1 MLVNRE
7 ISWLSF
13 NERVLQE
20 AKDKSNPLIERLRFL
35 GIYSSNRD
43 EFFKVRVASIKRMLT
58 LGKKTRERLYADPKL
73 LIHRIEEII
82 GKQEEIF
89 HNALDEIIDALEDH
103 NIRFIDETEM
113 TEEQEA
119 FAQHYFKN
127 TVRPNLVPL
136 MLTSDLKLELTDEA
150 SYLAIKLYDNGV
162 EQKAKYALIEIPS
175 PLIPRFLVIPGN
187 EKVVMFL
194 DDIIRMGMKQIFKIF
209 DFDNIESYAI
219 KLTRDAELDFEEDLD
234 DSLIEKLEKSVHK
247 RKKAEPVRF
256 VHAKDIP
263 EDLLSLLST
272 KLGLIGDEH
281 VISRRRYHNLRDL
294 IAFPN
299 LGDEDLV
306 HEVRVPNK
314 HIDLIDKRSLLD
326 VIEEKDVM
334 LNYPFQ
340 TFTHTIDILREAAID
355 PTVTAINISIYRAA
369 KNSKI
374 LNTLINASKN
384 DKKVTVVIEL
394 HARFDEN
401 NNIRWAK
408 ELQDNGVRVIFGVQ
422 GLKVHSKVILIA
434 RKRKKVLSYIAHVG
448 TGNFN
453 ENTANVFSDF
463 SLWTSNSRMT
473 KDLYKL
479 FDFFENNY
487 KNYVFK
493 ELLVSPFNTRLK
505 IHRFIDVEIANH
517 QAGKEAWIIIKLNNL
532 VDEELIKKLYHASSK
547 GVKIQLIIRG
557 ICSLKP
563 GVKGMSEN
571 IEVVSVLGRYLD
583 HSRVL
588 LFANGGDN
596 RCYIGSADWMVRN
609 MDKRIEVLTP
619 IIDKSILKD
628 ITHVLNLQLSDN
640 KKARIIDADQKNE
653 YKGTQGKVIN
663 SQVAI
668 HDFYKNKL
676 NKKK

>member
-1 MLVNRE
+1 MLINRE

-20 AKDKSNPLIERLRFL
+20 AMDESNPLIERLRFL

-73 LIHRIEEII
+73 LLKSIEEII
-82 GKQEEIF
+82 SKQEVVF
-89 HNALDEIIDALEDH
+89 HNALDDIIDALEGQ
-103 NIRFIDETEM
+103 NIRFVDETEM
-113 TEEQEA
+113 NEEQEA
-119 FAQHYFKN
+119 YAQHYFKN

-162 EQKAKYALIEIPS
+162 EQKAKYALIQIPS
-175 PLIPRFLVIPGN
+175 PLIPRFLVIPGD
-187 EKVVMFL
+187 EKVVVFL

-281 VISRRRYHNLRDL
+281 VVSRRRYHNLRDL
-294 IAFPN
+294 MTFPN
-299 LGDEDLV
+299 LGDDSLV
-306 HEVRVPNK
+306 NEVRVPNK
-314 HIDLIDKRSLLD
+314 HVDLIDKRSLLD

-355 PTVTAINISIYRAA
+355 PTVTAISMTIYRAA

-401 NNIRWAK
+401 NNIKWAK
-408 ELQDNGVRVIFGVQ
+408 ELQDNGVQVIFGVQ
-422 GLKVHSKVILIA
+422 GLKVHSKVILIE
-434 RKRKKVLSYIAHVG
+434 RKRKKVLSYIGHVG

-453 ENTANVFSDF
+453 ENTANIFSDF
-463 SLWTSNSRMT
+463 SYWTSDSRIT

-479 FDFFENNY
+479 FDFFQNNY
-487 KNYVFK
+487 KNYIFK

-505 IHRFIDVEIANH
+505 IHKLIDTEVLNH

-532 VDEELIKKLYHASSK
+532 VDEELIKSLYQASSK
-547 GVKIQLIIRG
+547 GVKIKLIIRG

-563 GVKGMSEN
+563 GVEGMSEN
-571 IEVVSVLGRYLD
+571 IEVISVLGRYLD

-588 LFANGGDN
+588 IFANGGN
-596 RCYIGSADWMVRN
+596 KRCFIGSADWMVRN

-619 IIDKSILKD
+619 ILSERIIND
-628 ITHVLNLQLSDN
+628 IFHVINLQLSDN
-640 KKARIIDADQKNE
+640 KKARIIDAEQKNE
-653 YKGTQGKVIN
+653 YRKIPGKIVN
-663 SQVAI
+663 SQVEI
-668 HDFYKNKL
+668 HDFYKKKL
-676 NKKK
+676 EKGK

>member
-1 MLVNRE
+1 MLINRE

-20 AKDKSNPLIERLRFL
+20 AMDESNPLIERLRFL

-73 LIHRIEEII
+73 LLKSIEEII
-82 GKQEEIF
+82 SKQEVVF
-89 HNALDEIIDALEDH
+89 HNALDDIIDALEGQ
-103 NIRFIDETEM
+103 NIRFVDETEM
-113 TEEQEA
+113 NEEQEA
-119 FAQHYFKN
+119 YAQHYFKN

-162 EQKAKYALIEIPS
+162 EQKAKYALIQIPS
-175 PLIPRFLVIPGN
+175 PLIPRFLVIPGD
-187 EKVVMFL
+187 EKVVVFL

-281 VISRRRYHNLRDL
+281 VVSRRRYHNLRDL
-294 IAFPN
+294 MTFPN
-299 LGDEDLV
+299 LGDDSLV
-306 HEVRVPNK
+306 NEVRVPNK
-314 HIDLIDKRSLLD
+314 HVDLIDKRSLLD

-355 PTVTAINISIYRAA
+355 PTVTAISMTIYRAA

-384 DKKVTVVIEL
+384 DKKVIVVIEL

-401 NNIRWAK
+401 NNIKWAK
-408 ELQDNGVRVIFGVQ
+408 ELQDNGVQVIFGVQ
-422 GLKVHSKVILIA
+422 GLKVHSKVILIE
-434 RKRKKVLSYIAHVG
+434 RKRKKVLSYIGHVG

-453 ENTANVFSDF
+453 ENTANIFSDF
-463 SLWTSNSRMT
+463 SYWTSDSRIT
-473 KDLYKL
+473 KDLFKL
-479 FDFFENNY
+479 FDFFQNNY
-487 KNYVFK
+487 KNYIFK

-505 IHRFIDVEIANH
+505 IHKLIDTEVLNH

-532 VDEELIKKLYHASSK
+532 VDEELIKSLYQASSK
-547 GVKIQLIIRG
+547 GVKIKLIIRG

-563 GVKGMSEN
+563 GVEGMSEN
-571 IEVVSVLGRYLD
+571 IEVISVLGRYLD

-588 LFANGGDN
+588 IFANGGN
-596 RCYIGSADWMVRN
+596 KRCFIGSADWMVRN

-619 IIDKSILKD
+619 ILSERIIND
-628 ITHVLNLQLSDN
+628 IFHVINLQLSDN
-640 KKARIIDADQKNE
+640 KKARIIDAEQKNE
-653 YKGTQGKVIN
+653 YRKIPGKIVN
-663 SQVAI
+663 SQVEI
-668 HDFYKNKL
+668 HDFYKKKL
-676 NKKK
+676 EKGK

>member
-1 MLVNRE
+1 MLINRE

-20 AKDKSNPLIERLRFL
+20 AMDESNPLIERLRFL

-73 LIHRIEEII
+73 LLKSIEEII
-82 GKQEEIF
+82 SKQEVVF
-89 HNALDEIIDALEDH
+89 HNALDDIIDALEGQ
-103 NIRFIDETEM
+103 NIRFVDETEM
-113 TEEQEA
+113 NEEQEA
-119 FAQHYFKN
+119 YAQHYFKN

-162 EQKAKYALIEIPS
+162 EQKAKYALIQIPS
-175 PLIPRFLVIPGN
+175 PLIPRFLVIPGD
-187 EKVVMFL
+187 EKVVVFL

-281 VISRRRYHNLRDL
+281 VVSRRRYHNLRDL
-294 IAFPN
+294 MTFPN
-299 LGDEDLV
+299 LGDDSLV
-306 HEVRVPNK
+306 NEVRVPNK
-314 HIDLIDKRSLLD
+314 HVDLIDKRSLLD

-355 PTVTAINISIYRAA
+355 PTVTAISMTIYRAA

-401 NNIRWAK
+401 NNIKWAK
-408 ELQDNGVRVIFGVQ
+408 ELQDNGVQVIFGVQ
-422 GLKVHSKVILIA
+422 GLKVHSKVILIE
-434 RKRKKVLSYIAHVG
+434 RKRKKVLSYIGHVG

-453 ENTANVFSDF
+453 ENTANIFSDF
-463 SLWTSNSRMT
+463 SYWTSDSRIT
-473 KDLYKL
+473 KDLFKL
-479 FDFFENNY
+479 FDFFQNNY
-487 KNYVFK
+487 KNYIFK

-505 IHRFIDVEIANH
+505 IHKLIDTEVLNH

-532 VDEELIKKLYHASSK
+532 VDEELIKSLYQASSK
-547 GVKIQLIIRG
+547 GVKIKLIIRG

-563 GVKGMSEN
+563 GVEGMSEN
-571 IEVVSVLGRYLD
+571 IEVISVLGRYLD

-588 LFANGGDN
+588 IFANGGN
-596 RCYIGSADWMVRN
+596 KRCFIGSADWMVRN

-619 IIDKSILKD
+619 ILSERIIND
-628 ITHVLNLQLSDN
+628 IFHVINLQLSDN
-640 KKARIIDADQKNE
+640 KKARIIDAEQKNE
-653 YKGTQGKVIN
+653 YRKIPGKIVN
-663 SQVAI
+663 SQVEI
-668 HDFYKNKL
+668 HDFYKKKL
-676 NKKK
+676 EKGK